1 MNKIIYVFMAFF
13 AMILA
18 VACDDTETYAEQKD
32 RERAAIQ
39 EYIRDSSITVINE
52 EQFFAQDTTTNLERN
67 EYVLLNRSGVYMQIV
82 RKGCGE
88 RIKPGETTTVLCR
101 FKEWNLLTDSL
112 QLTNDILQ
120 FAHIVD
126 KMNVTNIS
134 GSFSASFVSGE
145 SVLASFYGSTS
156 VPSGWLVPLSYVKVG
171 RPRTADEEI
180 AKVRIIVPHTQG
192 HQYASS
198 GVYPCAYEITYE
210 RGR

>member
-1 MNKIIYVFMAFF
+1 MNKITYVFMAFF

-39 EYIRDSSITVINE
+39 EYIRDSSVTVISE

-67 EYVLLNRSGVYMQIV
+67 EYVLLNRSGVYMQII

-112 QLTNDILQ
+112 QCTNEVMS
-120 FAHIVD
+120 FAHMVD
-126 KMNVTNIS
+126 KMNVTNTS
-134 GSFSASFVSGE
+134 GSFSASFLSGQ
-145 SVLASFYGSTS
+145 SVMASFYNSTS
-156 VPSGWLVPLSYVKVG
+156 VPSGWLAPLSYIKVG
-171 RPRTADEEI
+171 RQSSPDEEI
-180 AKVRIIVPHTQG
+180 AKVKIIVPHTQG

-198 GVYPCAYEITYE
+198 GVYPCLYELTYE

>member
-1 MNKIIYVFMAFF
+1 MNKIIYVLMAFS

-39 EYIRDSSITVINE
+39 EYIRDSSVTVISE

-67 EYVLLNRSGVYMQIV
+67 EYVLLNRSGVYMQII

-88 RIKPGETTTVLCR
+88 RIKPGETTMVLCR

-112 QLTNDILQ
+112 QCTNEMMQ
-120 FAHIVD
+120 FAHMVD
-126 KMNVTNIS
+126 KMNVTNTS
-134 GSFSASFVSGE
+134 GSFSASFISGH
-145 SVLASFYGSTS
+145 SVMASFYNSTS
-156 VPSGWLVPLSYVKVG
+156 VPSGWLAPLSYVKVG
-171 RPRTADEEI
+171 RQSAPDEEI
-180 AKVRIIVPHTQG
+180 AKVKIIVPHTQG
-192 HQYASS
+192 HQFASS
-198 GVYPCAYEITYE
+198 GVYPCLYELTYQ

>member
-13 AMILA
+13 AMIFA

-39 EYIRDSSITVINE
+39 EYIRDSSITVITE

-67 EYVLLNRSGVYMQIV
+67 EYVLLNRSGVYMQIL

-112 QLTNDILQ
+112 QLTNDIMSY
-120 FAHIVD
+120 AHIVD
-126 KMNVTNIS
+126 KMMVTNTS
-134 GSFSASFVSGE
+134 GSFSAAFVSGE
-145 SVLASFYGSTS
+145 SVMASFYGSTS
-156 VPSGWLVPLSYVKVG
+156 VPAGWLAPLSYVKVG
-171 RPRTADEEI
+171 RQTTADEEI

-198 GVYPCAYEITYE
+198 GVYPCFYELTYE

>member
-1 MNKIIYVFMAFF
+1 MNKITYVFMAFF

-18 VACDDTETYAEQKD
+18 AACDDTETYAEQKD

-39 EYIRDSSITVINE
+39 EYIRDSSVTVISE

-67 EYVLLNRSGVYMQIV
+67 EYVLLNRSGVYMQII

-112 QLTNDILQ
+112 QCTNEVMS
-120 FAHIVD
+120 FAHMVD
-126 KMNVTNIS
+126 KMNVTNTS
-134 GSFSASFVSGE
+134 GSFSASFLSGQ
-145 SVLASFYGSTS
+145 SVMASFYNSTS
-156 VPSGWLVPLSYVKVG
+156 VPSGWLAPLSYIKVG
-171 RPRTADEEI
+171 RQSSPDEEI
-180 AKVRIIVPHTQG
+180 AKVKIIVPHTQG
-192 HQYASS
+192 HRYASS
-198 GVYPCAYEITYE
+198 GVYPCLYELTYE